1 MLKLTKKTFL
11 LIVLVFGLM
20 SMNFTESKDVA
31 EMPQDLSIASNNIED
46 IQKASGE
53 TTTTSSPQNEV
64 VESKDSAV
72 ENDVTTSDP
81 LEVIKLNNEGYPLV
95 DSYAYNP
102 PERIS
107 LDDMTYN
114 KYSIGYYYIV
124 ATNNAVNIR
133 QEPTVTSP
141 VIKSLG
147 LYGKMNA
154 FEKVKGQYFKT
165 SDSDEWYR
173 VYWYENEVI
182 KTGYVYS
189 KIVSLRT
196 FRFELALEQIEHL
209 ESFFSTEK
217 QMGKINNYK
226 NYSGWAP
233 RIDGGDTD
241 AFGNKR
247 DQSAPLY
254 DSYDAESSFRYL
266 SDGQIFDIIDDSY
279 NMYYVYV
286 PYYDAYGYLPKK
298 YVSTSNS
305 VKELKQAIFVDVKN
319 QNIFSLE
326 LLEDQWV
333 VKSISFATS
342 GKESEYKEKTVP
354 GYYAAIQKKD
364 QFLYLD
370 DITKELDG
378 YAPYAIRFNGGAYL
392 HGFPVN
398 FHWKTEKKLVSPEE
412 FDEEGILTKEAV
424 YEDIR
429 IGGPID
435 PGHIEYSYTLGTIPL
450 SHKCV
455 RNPTS
460 HAEFMYNWIN
470 LDQSII
476 IIAE

>member
-1 MLKLTKKTFL
+1 
-11 LIVLVFGLM
+11 
-20 SMNFTESKDVA
+20 
-31 EMPQDLSIASNNIED
+31 
-46 IQKASGE
+46 
-53 TTTTSSPQNEV
+53 
-64 VESKDSAV
+64 
-72 ENDVTTSDP
+72 
-81 LEVIKLNNEGYPLV
+81 
-95 DSYAYNP
+95 
-102 PERIS
+102 
-107 LDDMTYN
+107 
-114 KYSIGYYYIV
+114 
-124 ATNNAVNIR
+124 
-133 QEPTVTSP
+133 
-141 VIKSLG
+141 
-147 LYGKMNA
+147 
-154 FEKVKGQYFKT
+154 
-165 SDSDEWYR
+165 
-173 VYWYENEVI
+173 
-182 KTGYVYS
+182 
-189 KIVSLRT
+189 
-196 FRFELALEQIEHL
+196 
-209 ESFFSTEK
+209 
-217 QMGKINNYK
+217 
-226 NYSGWAP
+226 
-233 RIDGGDTD
+233 
-241 AFGNKR
+241 
-247 DQSAPLY
+247 
-254 DSYDAESSFRYL
+254 
-266 SDGQIFDIIDDSY
+266 
-279 NMYYVYV
+279 MYYVYV